1 MVPLFWSDS
10 GVETVI
16 SRKVQLR
23 KEDLE
28 LIEEVCSVL
37 QYKSK
42 SEYMRVAIQEKIRA
56 DKRKLR
62 EMKRQAAMAAYG
74 QAGPEHVF
82 ESIEAEDFEDR

>member
-1 MVPLFWSDS
+1 M
-10 GVETVI
+10 I
-16 SRKVQLR
+16 SSKVQLE

-37 QYKSK
+37 GYKSR
-42 SEYMRVAIQEKIRA
+42 SEYMRIAIQEKIRA

-62 EMKRQAAMAAYG
+62 EMKRQEAMVAYG
-74 QAGPEHVF
+74 QAGPEQVF

>member
-1 MVPLFWSDS
+1 M
-10 GVETVI
+10 I
-16 SRKVQLR
+16 SSKVQLE

-37 QYKSK
+37 SYKSR
-42 SEYMRVAIQEKIRA
+42 SEYMRIAIQEKIRT

-62 EMKRQAAMAAYG
+62 EMKRQAAMEAYG
-74 QAGPEHVF
+74 RAGPEHVF